1 MTTKDRR
8 TKTDKTKQMYRF
20 PENFTKEQ
28 IVKFYNTKIKY
39 LNKELKK
46 SKSNE
51 FTKVIL
57 NKINEHYNLL
67 CIASTLLFRH

>member
-1 MTTKDRR
+1 MIVTKQSY
-8 TKTDKTKQMYRF
+8 KQTKQMYRF

-57 NKINEHYNLL
+57 NKINEHYNELET
-67 CIASTLLFRH
+67 ITN

>member
-1 MTTKDRR
+1 
-8 TKTDKTKQMYRF
+8 MYRF

-39 LNKELKK
+39 LYKQLEK

-57 NKINEHYNLL
+57 NKLNEHYNELEKTTNGN
-67 CIASTLLFRH
+67 I

>member
-1 MTTKDRR
+1 
-8 TKTDKTKQMYRF
+8 MYRF

-39 LNKELKK
+39 LNKQLNK

-57 NKINEHYNLL
+57 NKIDEHYKELEIITN
-67 CIASTLLFRH
+67 